1 MNEHL
6 HVGEQFFRIVDEFE
20 NAPKDCR
27 QTASGAALDAY
38 RCPSGQWTIGDG
50 CCFWDDGEPVKEGD
64 TIPDGPDVEERL
76 ERLLAYNAKY
86 CEEYVKKWVTVPLNQ
101 HQFDALCD
109 FRFNTRET
117 TLRDSSRLL
126 PAINNQ
132 EWQKAALAMTEFVY
146 GLSTHN
152 GKPYQEAMEGLLRRR
167 LWDALIFL
175 SYDPV
180 GAVTVKGTALPTTI
194 KLMSSGVYRDVIS
207 SEGLTTLNQVRMR
220 ANPLPPSQAT
230 PAAVP
235 ASGLAAQ
242 RQSPAKSPAAGAA
255 ISETP
260 AAVSPAPGAA
270 VKSEVPQTL
279 PPQVPAVIPKAVPP
293 APVGTKAK
301 SPNTVAPADVPYKI
315 DPQTGLKP
323 LEETDRAKGY
333 WWQQTGIGIIRL
345 GSLGVFG
352 TTLQGG
358 AQALQGDPVLSNL
371 VLTVVVLAGV
381 AVTGYV
387 IKVYGDWRRK
397 RGEKA
402 ATQGMYGFILFALF
416 GGLALEMLP
425 SSALGNEPNAAV
437 SYAVLDSEGVF
448 ALPSAQTGNDRPH
461 FVVV

>member
-6 HVGEQFFRIVDEFE
+6 HVGEQFFRIIDEFE
-20 NAPKDCR
+20 NAPPDCR

-50 CCFWDDGEPVKEGD
+50 CCFWENGEPVQEGD

-76 ERLLAYNAKY
+76 ASLLAYNARY

-117 TLRDSSRLL
+117 TLRNSSRLL

-220 ANPLPPSQAT
+220 ANPLPPPQLEPSPRA
-230 PAAVP
+230 AAVE
-235 ASGLAAQ
+235 AAQ
-242 RQSPAKSPAAGAA
+242 RQPDPARSSAAAGAA
-255 ISETP
+255 PPIAKPSASGSSE
-260 AAVSPAPGAA
+260 AAPVKPTVPAP
-270 VKSEVPQTL
+270 Q
-279 PPQVPAVIPKAVPP
+279 PPTARPAP
-293 APVGTKAK
+293 APVVLPSQVPKPPEKPIVIAQERINPNALPTNADTAK
-301 SPNTVAPADVPYKI
+301 NMADSTRMLGMVLVAIGSVIQVVTVR
-315 DPQTGLKP
+315 L
-323 LEETDRAKGY
+323 
-333 WWQQTGIGIIRL
+333 GIGTAI
-345 GSLGVFG
+345 GAVFFD
-352 TTLQGG
+352 LSR
-358 AQALQGDPVLSNL
+358 DPVVITL
-371 VLTVVVLAGV
+371 
-381 AVTGYV
+381 AVTAIV
-387 IKVYGDWRRK
+387 
-397 RGEKA
+397 A
-402 ATQGMYGFILFALF
+402 
-416 GGLALEMLP
+416 
-425 SSALGNEPNAAV
+425 ALGWVTKRNGKKTFVKGA
-437 SYAVLDSEGVF
+437 DK
-448 ALPSAQTGNDRPH
+448 AQGNLY
-461 FVVV
+461 